1 MLKYFQGWVI
11 KENIRVVLHLIEKKK
26 KGEVNL
32 NKHGPSHVAG
42 LTEGIWER
50 TLQGRTCNSF
60 KTACQCPVA
69 ILLRF

>member
-26 KGEVNL
+26 KKSEVNL
-32 NKHGPSHVAG
+32 NKRGPSHVAG

-50 TLQGRTCNSF
+50 T
-60 KTACQCPVA
+60 
-69 ILLRF
+69 